1 MNSVPELSND
11 IVGSQQAS
19 PRLSPLPIN
28 VLAQLLPPSKLT
40 PLNIPA
46 AGKSTLV
53 MTTMLFGFVGLTA
66 MAPSDSL
73 WCHWLASTFV
83 GIPLPVG
90 FPDAAAELV
99 TSPTVARAATS
110 AAVSVPLD
118 IASLL

>member
-1 MNSVPELSND
+1 MNKLPELSNA

-28 VLAQLLPPSKLT
+28 VLRQLLPPSKLT
-40 PLNIPA
+40 PSNIPA

-53 MTTMLFGFVGLTA
+53 MITMLFGFVGLTA

-73 WCHWLASTFV
+73 WCDWLTSTFGGV
-83 GIPLPVG
+83 PLPVG

-99 TSPTVARAATS
+99 TNPTVARAVIRPAAT
-110 AAVSVPLD
+110 VPLD
-118 IASLL
+118 IP